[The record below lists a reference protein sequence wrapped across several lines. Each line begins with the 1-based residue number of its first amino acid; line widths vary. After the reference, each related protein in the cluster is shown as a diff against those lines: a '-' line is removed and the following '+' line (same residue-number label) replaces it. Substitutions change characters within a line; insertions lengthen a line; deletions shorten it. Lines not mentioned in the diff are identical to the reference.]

1 MKKVLFMAI
10 ALMASTM
17 TFAAKSDAL
26 KAITKCKDYAEAA
39 QLLKNSLGQLAD
51 NAEKAEAY
59 NHLVD
64 LAMVK
69 VDKENG
75 IAIENT
81 AKVQMGGKAEPYD
94 TIGLCDA
101 LCQAINDALE
111 CNKYDQMPDAKGN
124 VKPKFEKKNAL
135 RLWGPRKNLIFLGE
149 SYRTSNQPANALKY
163 WTPYLD
169 SFASP
174 LFDKMEN
181 IAQLRGQE
189 QDAVDQIAYL
199 ATYMAYQ
206 TKDLDLVN
214 RFAEMAKKNDQFKED
229 AFKLQLGA
237 MQMNLKTKQDTLNCI
252 NQLKQMYEQ
261 DSEND
266 VIFENLNN
274 LYDAMKDKAAHAAFL
289 DAHLAKYPNNY
300 VALASKGF
308 MLMEENNAEEA
319 AKWLRKA
326 CEAKADNAIVWTY
339 LGVCLNVLAANATD
353 NAVGMKYFDEAIAAF
368 DKAKELDPDK
378 LQAKW
383 GYNRYQ
389 AYYGRYGED
398 DPKTKAAEADMRN

>member
-1 MKKVLFMAI
+1 
-10 ALMASTM
+10 
-17 TFAAKSDAL
+17 
-26 KAITKCKDYAEAA
+26 
-39 QLLKNSLGQLAD
+39 
-51 NAEKAEAY
+51 
-59 NHLVD
+59 
-64 LAMVK
+64 
-69 VDKENG
+69 
-75 IAIENT
+75 
-81 AKVQMGGKAEPYD
+81 
-94 TIGLCDA
+94 
-101 LCQAINDALE
+101 
-111 CNKYDQMPDAKGN
+111 
-124 VKPKFEKKNAL
+124 
-135 RLWGPRKNLIFLGE
+135 
-149 SYRTSNQPANALKY
+149 
-163 WTPYLD
+163 
-169 SFASP
+169 
-174 LFDKMEN
+174 
-181 IAQLRGQE
+181 
-189 QDAVDQIAYL
+189 
-199 ATYMAYQ
+199 
-206 TKDLDLVN
+206 
-214 RFAEMAKKNDQFKED
+214 
-229 AFKLQLGA
+229 
-237 MQMNLKTKQDTLNCI
+237 MNLKTKEDTLNCI
-252 NQLKQMYEQ
+252 NKLKQMYEQ

-353 NAVGMKYFDEAIAAF
+353 NF

-389 AYYGRYGED
+389 AYYGRYGEN

>member
-1 MKKVLFMAI
+1 MLAI
-10 ALMASTM
+10 ALMVSTM

-26 KAITKCKDYAEAA
+26 KAITKAKDYAEAA
-39 QLLKNSLGQLAD
+39 QLLKQNLGQLAD

-64 LAMVK
+64 LAMKK

-75 IAIENT
+75 IAIENS
-81 AKVQMGGKAEPYD
+81 AKVQMGQKAEPYD

-101 LCQAINDALE
+101 LCQALESAME
-111 CNKYDQMPDAKGN
+111 CNKYDQMPDAKGA

-135 RLWGPRKNLIFLGE
+135 RLWGPRKNLIYLGE
-149 SYRTSNQPANALKY
+149 TYRTANDPANTLKY
-163 WTPYLD
+163 WEPYLD
-169 SFASP
+169 SFSDS
-174 LFDKMEN
+174 LFDNMEN
-181 IAQLRGQE
+181 IQQLRGQE
-189 QDAVDQIAYL
+189 QSVVDQIAYL

-206 TKDLDLVN
+206 QKDVKTVN
-214 RFAEMAKKNDQFKED
+214 KYAEIAKKNPEFKDD
-229 AFKLQLGA
+229 AFRLQLSA
-237 MQMNLKTKQDTLNCI
+237 LQMNLKTKQDSLACI

-261 DSEND
+261 DPEND
-266 VIFENLNN
+266 VLFENLNN
-274 LYDAMKDKAAHAAFL
+274 LYDAMKDRPVHLAFL
-289 DAHLAKYPNNY
+289 DAHLAKYPNSY
-300 VALASKGF
+300 IALASKGF
-308 MLMEENNAEEA
+308 VAMKENKAEEA
-319 AKWLRKA
+319 VNWLRKA
-326 CEAKADNAIVWTY
+326 CAVKNDNAVVWTY

-353 NAVGMKYFDEAIAAF
+353 TAAGAKYFDEAIAAF

-398 DPKTKAAEADMRN
+398 DPKTKAAEADMR